1 MEQVGKSELLLRS
14 RYVCPRDH
22 CNTVSPTH
30 ISSQIFLLA
39 QNYLVTVEFCIET
52 LNKRGNKLLVGFHP
66 EHGLENFLTDKFGG
80 EGIEVAGLN

>member
-1 MEQVGKSELLLRS
+1 MSVLEI
-14 RYVCPRDH
+14 
-22 CNTVSPTH
+22 TVISPTH

-39 QNYLVTVEFCIET
+39 QNYLVTVELCIET